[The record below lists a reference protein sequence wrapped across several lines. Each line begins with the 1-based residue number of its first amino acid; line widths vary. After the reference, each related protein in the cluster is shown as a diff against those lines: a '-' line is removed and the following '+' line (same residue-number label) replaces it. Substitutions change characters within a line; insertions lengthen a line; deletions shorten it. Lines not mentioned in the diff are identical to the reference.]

1 MSWKTTKK
9 KVSRPARDLLSIFIS
24 IRSILYFTTKSS
36 LLFLD
41 QQDSVFSVQMG
52 FSSP

>member
-1 MSWKTTKK
+1 MTEI
-9 KVSRPARDLLSIFIS
+9 VLAEGRRLCGPPAFGQIYCFSM
-24 IRSILYFTTKSS
+24 KSS